1 MNKRMKKKVEKK
13 ALSKG
18 TKETKSKKYISDIE
32 PKDIEQKVV
41 EQKSTKGAQIPQHTK
56 STQTRKIVRGVP
68 IVDINSPQTH
78 VYRSIAEAARI
89 LGENYTKVYNIV
101 RHNTE
106 NKDLAPI
113 ILHGQILQCECR
125 AEFNDL
131 YKLENN
137 TNYQRA

>member
-1 MNKRMKKKVEKK
+1 MNKRMKKKAERKT
-13 ALSKG
+13 LSKG
-18 TKETKSKKYISDIE
+18 TKSKKYISDIE
-32 PKDIEQKVV
+32 PKDIEQK
-41 EQKSTKGAQIPQHTK
+41 STKGAQTPQHTK
-56 STQTRKIVRGVP
+56 SIQTRKIVRGVP